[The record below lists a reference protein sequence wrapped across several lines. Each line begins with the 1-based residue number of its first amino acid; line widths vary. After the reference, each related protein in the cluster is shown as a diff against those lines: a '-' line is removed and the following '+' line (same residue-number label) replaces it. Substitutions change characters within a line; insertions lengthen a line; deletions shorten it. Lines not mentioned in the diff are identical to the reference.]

1 MAAGWI
7 ACVAGGMLGE
17 GETLANKQ
25 RSREGNGLRR
35 RFCRLQAR
43 GFYQVTSESIE
54 PATKLFDCFSN
65 LSIPQINSVKIV
77 YFSIACCEFG
87 NKDLYIRV

>member
-1 MAAGWI
+1 M
-7 ACVAGGMLGE
+7 
-17 GETLANKQ
+17 Q
-25 RSREGNGLRR
+25 RSREGNGLGRR
-35 RFCRLQAR
+35 LCRLQAR
-43 GFYQVTSESIE
+43 GFYQVTSELIE
-54 PATKLFDCFSN
+54 STTEPFDCCSN